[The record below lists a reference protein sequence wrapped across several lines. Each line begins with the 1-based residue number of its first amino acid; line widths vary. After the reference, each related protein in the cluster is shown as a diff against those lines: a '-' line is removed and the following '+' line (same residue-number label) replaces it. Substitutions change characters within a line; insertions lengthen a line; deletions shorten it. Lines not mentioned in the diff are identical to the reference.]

1 MPPHVIQLPMFQS
14 LRVYH
19 AHSASI
25 TSISI
30 SPYPP
35 PLPTARS
42 EAVQRLAAEAAESA
56 AKQRPASRQS
66 GSSPAAASR
75 RPKEPSPVP
84 NIPSNNIHV
93 ATSSMDGNVC
103 VFSLVDTKDVHLRN
117 FARPVQAVALS
128 PDYRNDRTYISGGL
142 AGQLILTNGAQPGR
156 STSTTVGTAAAT
168 ASGWLGSMGLGAN
181 TGKDSILHSGEGTIS
196 TIKWSLSGKYVVWLN
211 EHGVKIMRSKLHLE
225 SGDSDDAWKRIGH
238 IDRPQ
243 TDEWETMASVWKGRA
258 EWIDEQ
264 AVETD
269 DGEAGRSDVAST
281 PASESLRQ
289 QAESSSKKVERLVVG
304 WGGTIWIIHVH
315 PGSIGT
321 GKRAGER
328 SIGRAEIAKH
338 LRMDCIISGI
348 SLYTQNLLLVLAY
361 VLPDDDDD
369 EDNTGNNGGDQ
380 RQGHKAKTSTGS
392 EPSGGIRRRQNH
404 LPPELRLID
413 LASQA
418 EVDKDGLSVSRYE
431 RLSSGDYHLGVLP
444 AQNAASAVASSKGAL
459 EAIAGFGSDMWNAAI
474 NPRTLFSSGA
484 SIRSRNSGDDV
495 SSTQVPSSVGGI
507 RKQGSPTVHPNLVK
521 PGVKIFIHSPFDFI
535 LATKRDLGDHLGWLL
550 EHQEYRK
557 AWELLDE
564 HPEIMAAPPENLH
577 ELVPSTPDKKQTS
590 PDELFDDASSV
601 MGSIGLARHPN
612 SSAQKEKRRIGELWI
627 RELIEG
633 GNWAEAGKVCSRVL
647 GSSDRWEKWVW
658 TFAGADKFDEITNYI
673 PSEPMYPPIP
683 GTIYEVVLNHYIQ
696 VDKLRFRELLDR
708 WSTDLF
714 DIKTV
719 STALEN
725 QLKYRDVREDSIEG
739 GEKGRDWKIVMESL
753 ARLHEANGRYRES
766 LKCYIRLQDADSAF
780 RLIRDNHLADAVA
793 DDIPSFI
800 GLRVPQNNRDL
811 MGPEDYEA
819 ATSEAITLL
828 VDEAQ
833 HGLVKPSVVVS
844 QLLEKDYKLYLFFY
858 LRGLY
863 KGEGIEEHSGETRD
877 RLLVDSQSLV
887 DEFAD
892 LAVSLFAKFERPL
905 LMSFLKSSTSYA
917 FEKAVQECEKY
928 KYDDELVH
936 LYSKTGQMKRA
947 LYLIIDRLKDVKKA
961 IEFAKQQDDPDLW
974 DDLLNYSMDKPSFIR
989 GLLEEVGTAINPIK
1003 LVRRIPEGLEI
1014 EGLREGLKHIM
1025 KEHEIQYSISS
1036 GVARV
1041 LRSEVAAAQNDLRT
1055 GQRKGIKFEVV
1066 IQSADHVDVQAK
1078 DVPHPPVTADEVED
1092 SFLQRPKTEQP
1103 GHTHEAPKPGH
1114 CAQCNESFT
1123 EYEMET
1129 LVGFACGHVFHLSHL
1144 LELLYPSKK
1153 LDSDYG
1159 LSSEESIRS
1168 GYRVGSKVTH
1178 ARLLKDHI
1186 TEGCPVCTHRSVDV
1200 QAWDLNRNTSP
1211 ILRLP
1216 PEIRN
1221 KIYRILLSSRRI
1233 HVQHDPKTGS
1243 FHCVALRPAAN
1254 PWAYKKHHVLSK
1266 GMTLLAAVCRQL
1278 YHETD
1283 LIPYGECV
1291 WSWQT
1296 PGLMERFLVTE
1307 RRLGALQ
1314 RRAVREVCVRGLR
1327 GFGNFGRRVRGVLGG
1342 LEVVWFWEGGSRG
1355 EGWVCEVVERR
1366 AVREGIGR
1374 PN

>member
-1 MPPHVIQLPMFQS
+1 MTEASPEPAPVDAQTKPVVDDSDSDSDSDHQLPSPSRETASPTQQGKAAESSDNDGDGGPAPASVAGQKAEKKPQDQHAEHEEEDDDEDDDDEEEDDDDDDEEDDDDDDEDEEPRLKYARLTQHLGPIYRNGDATSAFLVAGDKMIIGTHNGTIHVIQLPMFQS
-14 LRVYH
+14 LRVYK
-19 AHSASI
+19 AHSASV

-30 SPYPP
+30 SPNPP
-35 PLPTARS
+35 PLPTARA
-42 EAVQRLAAEAAESA
+42 EAVQRLAQEAADNVA
-56 AKQRPASRQS
+56 RRPPSVQS
-66 GSSPAAASR
+66 GSPAAASR
-75 RPKEPSPVP
+75 KPKEPTPIP
-84 NIPSNNIHV
+84 NTPSNNIHV

-103 VFSLVDTKDVHLRN
+103 VFSLTDPKDVQLRN

-128 PDYRNDRTYISGGL
+128 PDYKNDRTYLSGGL
-142 AGQLILTNGAQPGR
+142 AGQLILTVGGSPGR

-168 ASGWLGSMGLGAN
+168 ASGWLGSMGLGGNA
-181 TGKDSILHSGEGTIS
+181 GKDTILHSGEGTIS

-269 DGEAGRSDVAST
+269 DADAPRQEAEGPSAADG
-281 PASESLRQ
+281 LRQ
-289 QAESSSKKVERLVVG
+289 QTSSGSKSIERLVVG

-315 PGSIGT
+315 PGTPST
-321 GKRAGER
+321 GKRGGER
-328 SIGRAEIAKH
+328 TIGRAEIAKH

-361 VLPDDDDD
+361 VLPDDDEESGED
-369 EDNTGNNGGDQ
+369 EVRAGK
-380 RQGHKAKTSTGS
+380 GHKSKPSTTSTSS
-392 EPSGGIRRRQNH
+392 EPSGGIKRRQNH

-413 LASQA
+413 LTSQA

-431 RLSSGDYHLGVLP
+431 RLTSGDYHLGVLP
-444 AQNAASAVASSKGAL
+444 AQNAASAVSASRGAL
-459 EAIAGFGSDMWNAAI
+459 DTIAGFGSDMWSAAT
-474 NPRTLFSSGA
+474 NPRALFSSGA

-495 SSTQVPSSVGGI
+495 SSTQVPSMAGGP
-507 RKQGSPTVHPNLVK
+507 RRQATQTVHPNLIK

-564 HPEIMAAPPENLH
+564 HPEIMASPPENLH
-577 ELVPSTPDKKQTS
+577 ELVPSTPDKKQGS
-590 PDELFDDASSV
+590 QDDLLDDGSSV
-601 MGSIGLARHPN
+601 MGSVGLARHPN
-612 SSAQKEKRRIGELWI
+612 SSAQKEKRRIGELWV
-627 RELIEG
+627 RELIEA
-633 GNWAEAGKVCSRVL
+633 GNWAEAGRVCGKVL

-658 TFAGADKFDEITNYI
+658 TFAGADKFDDITNYI

-696 VDKLRFRELLDR
+696 ADKLRFRELLDR
-708 WSTDLF
+708 WSPDLF

-719 STALEN
+719 TTALEN

-766 LKCYIRLQDADSAF
+766 LKCYIKLQDADSAF
-780 RLIRDNHLADAVA
+780 RLIRDNHLAEAVA

-800 GLRVPQNNRDL
+800 GLRVPSKHDHMREPDF
-811 MGPEDYEA
+811 EA

-844 QLLEKDYKLYLFFY
+844 QLQEKNLKLYLYFY

-863 KGEGIEEHSGETRD
+863 KGEGIEEHSGENKD
-877 RLLVDSQSLV
+877 RLLMESQSLV

-892 LAVSLFAKFERPL
+892 LTVQLFAKYDQAL
-905 LMSFLKSSTSYA
+905 LMSFLKSSTSYT
-917 FEKAVQECEKY
+917 FEKAVQECEMY
-928 KYDDELVH
+928 KYDDELVY

-961 IEFAKQQDDPDLW
+961 IDFAKQQDDPDLW
-974 DDLLNYSMDKPSFIR
+974 EDLLDYSMDKPSFIR

-1025 KEHEIQYSISS
+1025 KEHEIQHSISS
-1036 GVARV
+1036 GVAKV
-1041 LRSEVAAAQNDLRT
+1041 LRSEVAAAQNELRS

-1066 IQSADHVDVQAK
+1066 LQSIEHVDVRVR
-1078 DVPHPPVTADEVED
+1078 DVVHPPIGAEEVED
-1092 SFLQRPKTEQP
+1092 RFLQPKSEQP
-1103 GHTHEAPKPGH
+1103 GHTHRAPKPGH
-1114 CAQCNESFT
+1114 CAECHESFS
-1123 EYEMET
+1123 EYEVET

-1144 LELLYPSKK
+1144 LEVLYPGRK
-1153 LDSDYG
+1153 LETEYG
-1159 LSSEESIRS
+1159 AGSEESIRS

-1178 ARLLKDHI
+1178 ARLLKDRI
-1186 TEGCPVCTHRSVDV
+1186 REGCTVCTQRSADV
-1200 QAWDLNRNTSP
+1200 
-1211 ILRLP
+1211 
-1216 PEIRN
+1216 
-1221 KIYRILLSSRRI
+1221 
-1233 HVQHDPKTGS
+1233 
-1243 FHCVALRPAAN
+1243 PA
-1254 PWAYKKHHVLSK
+1254 
-1266 GMTLLAAVCRQL
+1266 
-1278 YHETD
+1278 
-1283 LIPYGECV
+1283 
-1291 WSWQT
+1291 
-1296 PGLMERFLVTE
+1296 
-1307 RRLGALQ
+1307 
-1314 RRAVREVCVRGLR
+1314 
-1327 GFGNFGRRVRGVLGG
+1327 
-1342 LEVVWFWEGGSRG
+1342 
-1355 EGWVCEVVERR
+1355 
-1366 AVREGIGR
+1366 
-1374 PN
+1374 